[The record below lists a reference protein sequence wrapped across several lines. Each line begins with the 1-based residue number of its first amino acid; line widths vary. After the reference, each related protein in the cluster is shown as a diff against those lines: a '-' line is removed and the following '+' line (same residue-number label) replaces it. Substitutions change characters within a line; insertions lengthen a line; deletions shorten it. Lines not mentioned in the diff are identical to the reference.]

1 MNYQYL
7 FPQPQSI
14 YPHNQKDANGYNNAD
29 DMGLLI
35 ASAFNDTDQMTSKH
49 IEEFIN
55 VDGYVDNNKSKLN
68 VMLHKSEKIIVSLL
82 LMTLQFFVIYSLV
95 ISNTDNIRDKCGDS
109 LWKFVLSRLI
119 IGSLE
124 FLIFVALSV
133 VQMSILKYYF
143 KSNNDTS
150 SESAAE
156 FSMCFSAFALI
167 IFMGIHVTL
176 LALGVIIVKPAM
188 ESTACTTALSS
199 VSFTDTPLMAILTYV
214 YIVGDAL
221 ILFSVLCGCCMG
233 CLTTT
238 ILY

>member
-35 ASAFNDTDQMTSKH
+35 ASAFNDTDQMTSKR

-95 ISNTDNIRDKCGDS
+95 ISNTDNIRDNCGDS

-143 KSNNDTS
+143 TYIDR
-150 SESAAE
+150 
-156 FSMCFSAFALI
+156 I
-167 IFMGIHVTL
+167 INKK
-176 LALGVIIVKPAM
+176 VKT
-188 ESTACTTALSS
+188 ENL
-199 VSFTDTPLMAILTYV
+199 
-214 YIVGDAL
+214 
-221 ILFSVLCGCCMG
+221 
-233 CLTTT
+233 
-238 ILY
+238 